1 MILYD
6 LMSLW
11 AWFRCSFLE
20 LPWGF
25 GNYGQVWDVCLYH
38 TGMVTGV
45 NISIHLIRAS
55 NKSIKPRSSYAI

>member
-25 GNYGQVWDVCLYH
+25 GNYGQGWDVCLYH

-45 NISIHLIRAS
+45 NISIHLIRS
-55 NKSIKPRSSYAI
+55 